1 MCCSRAVIGVD
12 EIVVLGGTD
21 DSFTML
27 SDVSGR
33 GVVKKSVPRVPMGA
47 LGSSMS

>member
-1 MCCSRAVIGVD
+1 MCCSTAVREVG
-12 EIVVLGGTD
+12 EIFEMGEIDNSVA
-21 DSFTML
+21 ML
-27 SDVSGR
+27 SEVSGR